1 MWKFSITKFNNSI
14 VQKNILRL
22 LGVIGILL
30 LIYVCF
36 YRLGSFRLEN
46 WDEAWYADM
55 MRNVT
60 QTGNL
65 AVMYWNKYALL
76 DKPPLYI
83 WLGALSSFFFGHT
96 ELAYRLPSALA
107 GFVTIILIT
116 GYALRRWG
124 LLAAIM
130 AFGTLAL
137 NNVYM
142 WRVRTANLDS
152 FVTLLIVLVFFTTL
166 SKHKLKYVALGFLF
180 AFIFL
185 AKASLVV
192 MPIVFILASEILYE
206 HKHIIGRIPQYL
218 IMVLIPI
225 VICGSWLYAGS
236 LQIGP
241 QFATY
246 YLFHSDQNVARIT
259 LENFKTDYIMFA
271 YYALQRRFMYA
282 FVLGL
287 ILLIWKIKNKDSFL
301 IITFSTALLFLLS
314 FTERKNNWYLVPAM
328 PFWSLVI
335 GYGISETIR
344 FFKKDS
350 RIQTSLI
357 AFVLLIGGYIFFKT
371 LTVNIQALI
380 DSSGPVDQA
389 AAALYIQSKARPDDI
404 IIRTDQLYPTTIYY
418 SGLKTYAFN
427 ADAGISHIGIGEKDF
442 SQLLSENKVQ
452 WISGTSQ
459 DVDRFYALYLS
470 DLKKNIVYS
479 NGTESVIYVSH

>member
-1 MWKFSITKFNNSI
+1 M
-14 VQKNILRL
+14 QKNIERL

-30 LIYVCF
+30 LAYVCF

-83 WLGALSSFFFGHT
+83 WLGALSSFVLGHT
-96 ELAYRLPSALA
+96 ELAYRLPSALT
-107 GFVTIILIT
+107 GFMTILLIT

-130 AFGTLAL
+130 AFGTLAF

-152 FVTLLIVLVFFTTL
+152 FVTFLIVLVFFTAL
-166 SKHKLKYVALGFLF
+166 SKHKLKYIALGFLF

-192 MPIVFILASEILYE
+192 MPLVFVLASEILYE
-206 HKHIIGRIPQYL
+206 HKHIIRRMPQYL
-218 IMVLIPI
+218 IMVFIPV
-225 VICGSWLYAGS
+225 VICGAWLYAGS

-287 ILLIWKIKNKDSFL
+287 ILLLRKIKNKESFL

-344 FFKKDS
+344 FFKKDA
-350 RIQTSLI
+350 RIQSALI

-380 DSSGPVDQA
+380 DTSGPVDQA
-389 AAALYIQSKARPDDI
+389 AAALYIQSKAKPDDI
-404 IIRTDQLYPTTIYY
+404 VIRTDQLYPTTIYY
-418 SGLKTYAFN
+418 SGLKTYAFDAN
-427 ADAGISHIGIGEKDF
+427 ANLSNIGIGIRGFKDF
-442 SQLLSENKVQ
+442 MDQKEEIWITGLS
-452 WISGTSQ
+452 
-459 DVDRFYALYLS
+459 S
-470 DLKKNIVYS
+470 DLDNFKTSYLTSFTVK
-479 NGTESVIYVSH
+479 SVFHKGNERVIRINY